1 MVDTIEI
8 AGKDYPVRF
17 TLGALAKFERKTKVN
32 AFALSDPAKLSSEAA
47 GYLVWFGMQA
57 GAKAEG
63 VELDVEFMDV
73 LDDLTLAHVMRAF
86 ELLVQDVPG
95 EKKA

>member
-8 AGKDYPVRF
+8 GSKDYPVRF

-32 AFALSDPAKLSSEAA
+32 AFALSDPSKLSSENA
-47 GYLVWFGMQA
+47 GYLVYCGIQA
-57 GAKAEG
+57 GCKAEG
-63 VELDVEFMDV
+63 VEFDVQPLELLEEM
-73 LDDLTLAHVMRAF
+73 TLAHIMRAF

>member
-8 AGKDYPVRF
+8 AGTEYPVRF
-17 TLGALAKFERKTKVN
+17 TLGALAKFERKTKIN
-32 AFALSDPAKLSSEAA
+32 AFALSDPSKLSSEAA
-47 GYLVWFGMQA
+47 GFLVYCGLQA
-57 GAKAEG
+57 GAKVDGQEL
-63 VELDVEFMDV
+63 EIQFLDVLE
-73 LDDLTLAHVMRAF
+73 DLTLSHVMRAF